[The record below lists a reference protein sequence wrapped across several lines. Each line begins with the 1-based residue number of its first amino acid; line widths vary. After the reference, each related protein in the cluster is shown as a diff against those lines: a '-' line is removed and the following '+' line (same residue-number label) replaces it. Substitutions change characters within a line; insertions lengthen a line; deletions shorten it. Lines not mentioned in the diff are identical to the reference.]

1 MSDSPERVVFERYV
15 NPGTSFNIG
24 KILSN
29 QQAFYNWQNVGNSV
43 LYNPDSSD
51 TVRAFLFQS
60 FYQPK
65 LLFIVIVK
73 LKRQSNNTIHN
84 MEYDSANG
92 RSAYTTN
99 RCEVFSL
106 PETYIRNLPNDWNES
121 MLNKDPFEVFND
133 GLKKNY
139 QLNYKPVN
147 KS

>member
-1 MSDSPERVVFERYV
+1 MSDSPKRVEFERYV
-15 NPGTSFNIG
+15 TPGTSFNIG

-29 QQAFYNWQNVGNSV
+29 QQAFYNRQNVGKSV

-51 TVRAFLFQS
+51 TVRALLFQS

-84 MEYDSANG
+84 MEYDFANG

-121 MLNKDPFEVFND
+121 MLNKDPFKVFNA
-133 GLKKNY
+133 GLEKIY
-139 QLNYKPVN
+139 QLDYKPVK